1 MKARKVIVGVAV
13 VTLLAF
19 GSAQVQAEPAQAESA
34 KVKVLVC
41 KTKKKGGDV
50 FHNGTDGSMCEAVA
64 DNTSKAKATA
74 SGANSFSE
82 ADSDSNAR
90 AKSVATGGG
99 NAQAAAF
106 GNPGK
111 CKATAN
117 ASGGATAFAQCEAGG
132 FANVIATGTGMA
144 MGFDDKAPTCTP
156 GPSGTA
162 TVHSTGGNC

>member
-1 MKARKVIVGVAV
+1 LKPRKRFVGVAIV
-13 VTLLAF
+13 VLLAF
-19 GSAQVQAEPAQAESA
+19 AAAQVQAG
-34 KVKVLVC
+34 VIC

-50 FHNGTDGSMCEAVA
+50 FHDGADGSMCEAVA
-64 DNTSKAKATA
+64 DNTSKSQARAAGSGSFAESNSDSHAKAKSTA
-74 SGANSFSE
+74 TS
-82 ADSDSNAR
+82 
-90 AKSVATGGG
+90 GG